1 MTGITRR
8 ELLGASLAATAT
20 ATATATALAT
30 GLAPARAA
38 DPQRSGRGRLAGKV
52 AIITGA
58 TSGIG
63 RATAFAFAR
72 EGARVGFCGRREVLG
87 REVEAEIRADGGEA
101 LFVRADVT
109 VPDQVREFVDAVVR
123 RYGGLHVAFNNA
135 GITGRFRPLHEL
147 GLEEWDAINATNT
160 RGVFVSMK
168 QQIPHMLRSGGG
180 SIILTS
186 SLHERSTRPGA
197 GAYATSKRALMGL
210 AQATALDYGAGGIR
224 VNVIAPGIIDT
235 PLFRGATGAS
245 PEMAEQSRQKID
257 AFKRIGTPEEIADV
271 ALWLASD
278 ESRYMTGSSVLADG
292 GVLAG
297 L

>member
-1 MTGITRR
+1 MTAITRR
-8 ELLGASLAATAT
+8 ELLGASLAAAATTAT
-20 ATATATALAT
+20 LAT
-30 GLAPARAA
+30 GLGTAQAA
-38 DPQRSGRGRLAGKV
+38 SPRHAGRGRLAGKV

-63 RATAFAFAR
+63 RSAAFAFAR
-72 EGARVGFCGRREVLG
+72 EGASVGFCGRREALG
-87 REVEAEIRADGGEA
+87 REVEAAIRAEGGKA
-101 LFVRADVT
+101 MFVRADVT
-109 VPDQVREFVDAVVR
+109 VPEQVRDFVDAVADH
-123 RYGGLHVAFNNA
+123 YGGLHVAFNNA
-135 GITGRFRPLHEL
+135 GITGRFQPLHEL
-147 GLEEWDAINATNT
+147 DLDTWDRINATNT

-168 QQIPHMLRSGGG
+168 HQIPHMLRSGGG

-210 AQATALDYGAGGIR
+210 AQAAALDYGARGIR
-224 VNVIAPGIIDT
+224 ANVIAPGIIDT

-245 PEMAEQSRQKID
+245 PEMVEQSRQKVD

>member
-1 MTGITRR
+1 MTTITRR
-8 ELLGASLAATAT
+8 ELLGASLAAAATTAT
-20 ATATATALAT
+20 LAT
-30 GLAPARAA
+30 GLGTAQAASPRRA
-38 DPQRSGRGRLAGKV
+38 GHGRLAGKV
-52 AIITGA
+52 AIVTGA

-63 RATAFAFAR
+63 RAAAFAFAR
-72 EGARVGFCGRREVLG
+72 EGARVGFCGRREALG
-87 REVEAEIRADGGEA
+87 REVEAAIRAEGGEA
-101 LFVRADVT
+101 MFVRADVT
-109 VPDQVREFVDAVVR
+109 VPAQVRDFVDAVAD

-135 GITGRFRPLHEL
+135 GITGRFQPLHTLEL
-147 GLEEWDAINATNT
+147 EAWDAINATNT

-168 QQIPHMLRSGGG
+168 HQIPHMLRSGGG

-210 AQATALDYGAGGIR
+210 AQAAALDYGADGIR

-245 PEMAEQSRQKID
+245 PEMAEQSRQKVD

>member
-1 MTGITRR
+1 MTAITRR
-8 ELLGASLAATAT
+8 ELLGASLAAAATTAT
-20 ATATATALAT
+20 LAT
-30 GLAPARAA
+30 GLGTAQAA
-38 DPQRSGRGRLAGKV
+38 SPRHAGRGRLAGKV

-63 RATAFAFAR
+63 RSAAFAFAR
-72 EGARVGFCGRREVLG
+72 EGASVGFCGRRKALG
-87 REVEAEIRADGGEA
+87 REVEAAIRAEGGKA
-101 LFVRADVT
+101 MFMRADVT
-109 VPDQVREFVDAVVR
+109 VPEQVRDFVDAVADH
-123 RYGGLHVAFNNA
+123 YGGLHVAFNNA
-135 GITGRFRPLHEL
+135 GITGRFQPLHEL
-147 GLEEWDAINATNT
+147 DLDTWDRINATNT

-168 QQIPHMLRSGGG
+168 HQIPHMLRSGGG

-210 AQATALDYGAGGIR
+210 AQAAALDYGARGIR
-224 VNVIAPGIIDT
+224 ANVIAPGIIDT

-245 PEMAEQSRQKID
+245 PEMVEQSRQKVD

>member
-1 MTGITRR
+1 MTAITRR
-8 ELLGASLAATAT
+8 ELLGASLAAAATTAT
-20 ATATATALAT
+20 LAT
-30 GLAPARAA
+30 GLGTAQAA
-38 DPQRSGRGRLAGKV
+38 SPRHAGHGRLAGKV

-63 RATAFAFAR
+63 RSAAFAFAR
-72 EGARVGFCGRREVLG
+72 EGASVGFCGRREALG
-87 REVEAEIRADGGEA
+87 REVEAAIRAEGGKA
-101 LFVRADVT
+101 MFVRADVT
-109 VPDQVREFVDAVVR
+109 EPEQVRDFVDAVADH
-123 RYGGLHVAFNNA
+123 YGGLHVAFNNA
-135 GITGRFRPLHEL
+135 GITGRFQPLHEL
-147 GLEEWDAINATNT
+147 DLDTWDRINATNT

-168 QQIPHMLRSGGG
+168 HQIPHMLRSGGG

-210 AQATALDYGAGGIR
+210 AQAAALDYGARGIR
-224 VNVIAPGIIDT
+224 ANVIAPGIIDT

-245 PEMAEQSRQKID
+245 PEMVEQSRQKVD